1 MSSSGAT
8 LAHLDLGVGTFSG
21 RPVIEDIARVF
32 PATLE
37 LATIAL
43 LFGSVLGVPLGVFA
57 AVYRGSI
64 FEHIARIVG
73 LIGYSTPIFWLGLMG
88 LLVFYGRLG
97 WVGGPGQIDSYYIGL
112 VPRTTNLL
120 LVDSILA
127 NQWDVFWNAF
137 SHIVLP
143 GSILGVTALAY
154 IARMTRSLMLDQ
166 LGQEYILTARA
177 KGLPPRKV
185 IWRHAFRA
193 TAVPLITVLALSYGF
208 LLEGAV
214 LTETVFAWPGLGQYL
229 ASSLLQGDMNAV
241 LGSTLL
247 IGIIFIFLN
256 QISDLLYRILDPRTR
271 N

>member
-1 MSSSGAT
+1 
-8 LAHLDLGVGTFSG
+8 
-21 RPVIEDIARVF
+21 
-32 PATLE
+32 
-37 LATIAL
+37 
-43 LFGSVLGVPLGVFA
+43 
-57 AVYRGSI
+57 
-64 FEHIARIVG
+64 
-73 LIGYSTPIFWLGLMG
+73 
-88 LLVFYGRLG
+88 
-97 WVGGPGQIDSYYIGL
+97 
-112 VPRTTNLL
+112 
-120 LVDSILA
+120 LA